1 MKKILSTILAV
12 FIISS
17 FGVNALAQGNDLL
30 LCRNAIDLAFQSYIY
45 GTLSESS
52 TETEEVELDDLGFL
66 TKVESL
72 YSTDIPTSK
81 LIQEAITYLRE
92 LNTEMEKNCSLL
104 RNNLRVPIELAQSRR
119 IIECANREFTADETL
134 NLSLYCSEQKT
145 FYIDYLKDHIR
156 SITLRDAQQ
165 KQASKI
171 VKKYQE
177 INIKLRTLSE
187 SLVRMVQYISKFNA
201 ALGKIITGTCQ
212 Q

>member
-1 MKKILSTILAV
+1 MKKILSIILAV
-12 FIISS
+12 FIVFPLVTSA
-17 FGVNALAQGNDLL
+17 FAQNNNLF
-30 LCRNAIDLAFQSYIY
+30 LCRNAIDSAFQSYVY
-45 GTLSESS
+45 GTLSED
-52 TETEEVELDDLGFL
+52 TAEEVELDNLGFL
-66 TKVESL
+66 TKIQSL
-72 YSTDIPTSK
+72 YSTDMPTSK

-92 LNTEMEKNCSLL
+92 LNTEMEKSCSLL
-104 RNNLRVPIELAQSRR
+104 RNNLRIPVDVAQSRR
-119 IIECANREFTADETL
+119 IVECADGEFNADEIF
-134 NLSLYCSEQKT
+134 NLSMYCSERKT
-145 FYIDYLKDHIR
+145 FYIDFLKDNIK

-187 SLVRMVQYISKFNA
+187 NFVRMVQYISKFNI